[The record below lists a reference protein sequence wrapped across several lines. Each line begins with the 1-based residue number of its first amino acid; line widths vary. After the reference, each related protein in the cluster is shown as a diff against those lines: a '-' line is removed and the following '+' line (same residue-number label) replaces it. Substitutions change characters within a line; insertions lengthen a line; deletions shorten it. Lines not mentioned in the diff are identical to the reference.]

1 MDLDLNFDKLV
12 IDKKKHEKFKKRN
25 QTIFD
30 NQLETLPKKFNF
42 VANVSR
48 QIKDQ
53 EPNLIKMEF
62 VMLAYIQSKNLIEIK
77 VLIGKA
83 KREKN

>member
-1 MDLDLNFDKLV
+1 M
-12 IDKKKHEKFKKRN
+12 
-25 QTIFD
+25 
-30 NQLETLPKKFNF
+30 
-42 VANVSR
+42 SR

-77 VLIGKA
+77 VLIGRKE
-83 KREKN
+83 RKN